1 MNLPKSI
8 FVHRHHSPMP
18 NHSEDVPLYPKTFC
32 FNCILLYSHTIH
44 SPSEWRELAIQVK
57 FKLQENKVKTWGS
70 TEELYAHHRNCVPF
84 LSLLTHIIILQ
95 TFHGVKTIFKWNVF
109 WDVWV
114 PCKNKK
120 AIHGRHVIHL
130 QLAPFITSRPGPSV
144 PKESQTEEQNPKSE
158 NPLGSLTLLYFKS
171 FLSFNLLGSWNI
183 WLCTLAF
190 FFFFL
195 DLYGFSELPAT
206 VLLGPDYNPLGNILK
221 ICCDLEILSRK

>member
-57 FKLQENKVKTWGS
+57 FKLQENKVKTGGS

-95 TFHGVKTIFKWNVF
+95 TFHGVKTIFEWNVF

-114 PCKNKK
+114 PCKNNK
-120 AIHGRHVIHL
+120 AIHGRHVMLFTCNWPLSSHPDQDHQCPKKARRRNRILNQRIHL
-130 QLAPFITSRPGPSV
+130 AHLLSSTSNLFSHSIFLDPEIFDFV
-144 PKESQTEEQNPKSE
+144 P
-158 NPLGSLTLLYFKS
+158 
-171 FLSFNLLGSWNI
+171 
-183 WLCTLAF
+183 WL
-190 FFFFL
+190 FFL
-195 DLYGFSELPAT
+195 DLFGFSELPAT